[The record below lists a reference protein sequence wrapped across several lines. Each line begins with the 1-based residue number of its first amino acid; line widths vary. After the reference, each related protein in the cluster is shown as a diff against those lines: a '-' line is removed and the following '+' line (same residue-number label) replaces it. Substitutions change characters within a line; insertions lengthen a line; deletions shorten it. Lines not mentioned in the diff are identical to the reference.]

1 MVHDYFAIPPAGM
14 TQEQHKRSVA
24 VAAALSVAKESVS
37 ASTSATGSKT
47 AWICRPWR
55 MKLLIWPTRFRMR
68 WRVTARCKH

>member
-14 TQEQHKRSVA
+14 TQEQHTRSVA

-47 AWICRPWR
+47 AWDLQAVANEVANLADAIQDA
-55 MKLLIWPTRFRMR
+55 LESDSE
-68 WRVTARCKH
+68 V